1 MIALWAAAMLGAAF
15 LVIAET
21 ETRPLDLAAML
32 VCLERFGAAAG
43 MPL

>member
-1 MIALWAAAMLGAAF
+1 MIALWAAAMVGAAM